1 MVVYF
6 IQAGESAIKI
16 GITEN
21 LGDRLTNLKTG
32 NHEVLKVLHQI
43 DCPSRE
49 TATRV
54 EAELHRFFR
63 DFHLK
68 GEWFKVSP
76 FLLNGIDF
84 FKEDGYQSILNGN
97 MYTDIYMDVFN
108 KLTPIWNREFRPI
121 LNQYRERQNVHA
133 LKYFMSELQEM
144 IDDIKKGHY

>member
-21 LGDRLTNLKTG
+21 LEGRLTNLKTG
-32 NHEVLKVLHQI
+32 NHEGLKVLHQI

-49 TATRV
+49 TAARV

-76 FLLNGIDF
+76 FILNGIDF
-84 FKEDGYQSILNGN
+84 FKESEYQSILNGN
-97 MYTDIYMDVFN
+97 IYTDIYMDVFN
-108 KLTPIWNREFRPI
+108 KLNPIWNREFIPI
-121 LNQYRERQNVHA
+121 LKQYREKQNVHA
-133 LKYFMSELQEM
+133 LRDFVLELQEM
-144 IDDIKKGHY
+144 IDDIRKGHY